1 MRKAV
6 SDFAQAMEEK
16 LRRHDDRR
24 GWDECEIDF
33 LFNRL
38 LQEVAELH
46 EVMCLNRISI
56 STPKKVKDEAVDVAN
71 FAMMIWDRI
80 IE

>member
-33 LFNRL
+33 L
-38 LQEVAELH
+38 
-46 EVMCLNRISI
+46 
-56 STPKKVKDEAVDVAN
+56 
-71 FAMMIWDRI
+71 
-80 IE
+80 